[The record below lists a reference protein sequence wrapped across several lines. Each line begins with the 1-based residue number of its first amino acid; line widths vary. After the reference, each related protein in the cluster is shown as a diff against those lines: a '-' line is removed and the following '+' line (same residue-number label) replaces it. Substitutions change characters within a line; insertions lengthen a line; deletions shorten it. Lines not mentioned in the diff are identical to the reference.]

1 MVTSMSCATNGAFP
15 SNVESVLR
23 ACSSVCVGPEK
34 RTLNA
39 VVATLHFGM
48 LLRTVSNCNQ

>member
-1 MVTSMSCATNGAFP
+1 MSCATNGAFP

-23 ACSSVCVGPEK
+23 ACSSVDVGPEK

-39 VVATLHFGM
+39 VVTTLHFGM
-48 LLRTVSNCNQ
+48 LLRTVLNCNL